1 MRNLYGQLGLRSNAS
16 EADIRAAVGKCTD
29 GELRADTQ
37 AVLLNPQVRR
47 AYDQAHKALS
57 NVGYI
62 RHNVG
67 LRGASNWNSQADAN
81 FRFNQPAQTRLSL
94 LRSRLGTRQA
104 PARANT
110 PAKTNPAVVLLA
122 VVGALIFFA
131 MVVSQCENSSRSKQA
146 YKHDVPI
153 PTPTPAPATPT
164 PTPVPTPTPFAE
176 PVVPFPNSGTI
187 RIAGDTKGVAPFEIL
202 SPAGDDY
209 YIKLVDARTEETKVV
224 VFVSGGKR
232 TEVLVPVGTYEM
244 RYASG
249 TTWYGENYLFGT
261 GTVYTKASSDFS
273 FVRDPDGY
281 SGITVTL
288 YKVADGNLPTTAM
301 KPEDF

>member
-16 EADIRAAVGKCTD
+16 EADIRAAVGRCTD
-29 GELRADTQ
+29 GELRADAQ

-94 LRSRLGTRQA
+94 LRSHLGTRQA

-176 PVVPFPNSGTI
+176 PVVSFPKSGTI
-187 RIAGDTKGVAPFEIL
+187 RIAGNKTGVAPFEIVAP
-202 SPAGDDY
+202 SGDDY
-209 YIKLVDARTEETKVV
+209 YIKMVDALTGDSKVV
-224 VFVSGGKR
+224 VFVHGGQR
-232 TEVLVPVGTYEM
+232 TEVLVPVGTYEI

-249 TTWYGENYLFGT
+249 STWYGENYLFGPET
-261 GTVYTKASSDFS
+261 DYTKTDEEFAF
-273 FVRDPDGY
+273 RRTPDGY
-281 SGITVTL
+281 SGYSVTL
-288 YKVADGNLPTTAM
+288 YKVAHGNLSTSQIR
-301 KPEDF
+301 PEDF

>member
-16 EADIRAAVGKCTD
+16 EIDIRGAIGRCTD
-29 GELRADTQ
+29 NELRADAQ

-47 AYDQAHKALS
+47 VYDQAHAALS
-57 NVGYI
+57 NVGFI
-62 RHNVG
+62 RHNLS
-67 LRGASNWNSQADAN
+67 LRSAPNWNAQADAN
-81 FRFNQPAQTRLSL
+81 FRFNQPAQPRLSL
-94 LRSRLGTRQA
+94 LRSRLGARQA
-104 PARANT
+104 PGRPQA
-110 PAKTNPAVVLLA
+110 PKKTNPALVLFS
-122 VVGALIFFA
+122 VVGGLIFFG
-131 MVVSQCENSSRSKQA
+131 VLVSQCENTSRPKQA
-146 YKHDVPI
+146 FKHDVPI
-153 PTPTPAPATPT
+153 PTPTPTPATPT

-176 PVVPFPNSGTI
+176 PVVPFPKSGTI
-187 RIAGDTKGVAPFEIL
+187 RIAGNAKGVAPFEIL

-224 VFVSGGKR
+224 VFVRGGER

-249 TTWYGENYLFGT
+249 TTWYGENYLFGPD
-261 GTVYTKASSDFS
+261 TVYTKASSDFS

-281 SGITVTL
+281 SGFSVTL
-288 YKVADGNLPTTAM
+288 YKVADGNLRTATM